1 MHDLI
6 PLDRPEWFSPRFA
19 AWYKWLLPRLAKQV
33 RHIIAVSEF
42 TKHRVVELLA
52 VPHEKVTVIPNGVDE
67 RFSPRPE
74 EEILCMRQ
82 SLGITC
88 PAYLL
93 YVGNLEPRKNLQ
105 RLLQAW
111 AIAQSSL
118 PPEIELVVAGAK
130 GSSLV
135 FEECSLGALPA
146 RVQFTGYVADEQLP
160 ALYAGSLALVYPSLY
175 EGFGLPPLEAMACG
189 TPVVTS
195 ANTSLPEVVGDAA
208 ILVDA
213 EDAESIADAIIRIAS
228 GDSLRGELRRRG
240 LQRAKEFT
248 WERTAEQTLRL
259 LLEQAQN

>member
-1 MHDLI
+1 
-6 PLDRPEWFSPRFA
+6 
-19 AWYKWLLPRLAKQV
+19 LAKQV
-33 RHIIAVSEF
+33 LHIIAVSEF
-42 TKHRVVELLA
+42 TKRRAVELLG
-52 VPHEKVTVIPNGVDE
+52 VPQEKVTVIPNGVDE

-74 EEILCMRQ
+74 EEILAMRR
-82 SLGITC
+82 SLGITW

-93 YVGNLEPRKNLQ
+93 YVGNLEPRKNLG

-111 AIAQSSL
+111 TIAQQSV
-118 PPEIELVVAGAK
+118 PREIELVVAGAR

-146 RVQFTGYVADEQLP
+146 RVQFTGYVAEEQLP
-160 ALYAGSLALVYPSLY
+160 ALYAGSLALLYPSLY

-189 TPVVTS
+189 APVITS

-213 EDAESIADAIIRIAS
+213 EDAQSIADAITRIAS
-228 GDSLRGELRRRG
+228 SDSLRGELRRRG
-240 LQRAKEFT
+240 LERAKEFT

-259 LLEQAQN
+259 LLEQAQS